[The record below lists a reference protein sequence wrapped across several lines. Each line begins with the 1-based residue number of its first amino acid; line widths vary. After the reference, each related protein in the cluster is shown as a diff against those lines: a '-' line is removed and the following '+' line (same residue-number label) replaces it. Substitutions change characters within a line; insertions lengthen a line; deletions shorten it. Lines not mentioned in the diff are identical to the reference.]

1 MLCRNTALTVVP
13 IFIAWKVIDGKALWG
28 SPDNLTFDTQTVLAS
43 LESKVAK
50 FAPVLACESSR
61 RKSMM
66 RQCVVDP
73 SHSATFTKLTPRV
86 TNNPIHQA
94 RLFVRAP
101 ADNADNMVHHFL
113 PEVFVLNNTAFVL
126 DEGLSIDT

>member
-61 RKSMM
+61 RKSVM
-66 RQCVVDP
+66 RQRVVNL
-73 SHSATFTKLTPRV
+73 SHRATFTKLTP
-86 TNNPIHQA
+86 
-94 RLFVRAP
+94 
-101 ADNADNMVHHFL
+101 
-113 PEVFVLNNTAFVL
+113 
-126 DEGLSIDT
+126 